1 MVQRVAKVMHNNLLK
16 GRGMRDFSKEKIL
29 DKFSVDIELTNACNA
44 SCSFCPR
51 DKMPDIGT
59 IKPYHFY
66 KAVERGLEHPG
77 TPYFAFCG
85 SCCMAVA
92 VAVPMACNLDQEVST
107 KVLDL

>member
-59 IKPYHFY
+59 IK
-66 KAVERGLEHPG
+66 G
-77 TPYFAFCG
+77 TPPGVTPPLMGPRAQG
-85 SCCMAVA
+85 AQVPQMDVGGTAPSMGAVTPA
-92 VAVPMACNLDQEVST
+92 RSAAARR
-107 KVLDL
+107 